1 MPAHQQDGQPADGHS
16 PARPDTTA
24 SIGNQTLPS
33 RQKQQVR
40 GHLASTAGGLKIFR
54 PHGANLGIRGDSYLA
69 LGGWP
74 ELASGED
81 AELAR
86 RAAVAGHLRIARTAS
101 IPVVTST
108 RRAGRAPLGF
118 SGYLRDLA
126 PSRCAPHDDPWHQL
140 PFLSAGHSC
149 DPAKLTRDEPVP
161 NQAFWVDAILGIGFW
176 CMGLSSCC

>member
-1 MPAHQQDGQPADGHS
+1 MPGGHQPAGHASMPAHRQQGQQPTKDL
-16 PARPDTTA
+16 PRPLDTAA
-24 SIGNQTLPS
+24 SIGNQIPPS

-40 GHLASTAGGLKIFR
+40 GHITSPVSGLKIFR
-54 PHGANLGIRGDSYLA
+54 PHGANLGIRGDTYLA

-108 RRAGRAPLGF
+108 RRTGRAPLGF

-140 PFLSAGHSC
+140 PSLSAGHSC
-149 DPAKLTRDEPVP
+149 DPA
-161 NQAFWVDAILGIGFW
+161 N
-176 CMGLSSCC
+176 